1 MKRYNEIK
9 NYKTIL
15 TVTGQEEKGHRGGK
29 NVRIGIRI
37 K

>member
-29 NVRIGIRI
+29 NVRIEIRI